1 MDDHGIDTRRGS
13 SARAPLRRLVAL
25 LVARPVASVVA
36 VALLMRLAVALGP
49 YLVHH
54 GYVIPDER
62 EYVDLG
68 TAMVHGRTPEQWFPG
83 YGNIFYDSTRAFM
96 APLVLL
102 FHAFGATRLTG
113 QLFVVA
119 AGAAVAGL
127 TVVAALRFLPRV
139 YALLAGLVVALTP
152 SQAL

>member
-13 SARAPLRRLVAL
+13 GARAPLRRVVAL

-68 TAMVHGRTPEQWFPG
+68 TAMMHGRTPEQWFPG

-102 FHAFGATRLTG
+102 FHAFGATRLTDASE
-113 QLFVVA
+113 VA
-119 AGAAVAGL
+119 VGSVPAG
-127 TVVAALRFLPRV
+127 TVP
-139 YALLAGLVVALTP
+139 T
-152 SQAL
+152 S